1 MPVHIGFL
9 RAINLGPTR
18 KYPMAELRA
27 ALTAAGF
34 ADVETHINSGNVKV
48 STPMRSRTKVEAELE
63 RVFEAD
69 RGFAVPTVVLSP
81 AELAAVADD
90 AEELGA
96 RHQPGFGHYVSL
108 LKEVPTADVA
118 GALEDASKSGERV
131 VVRGRVVHLLYDV
144 PYHRAKLSNS
154 FVEKALAP
162 ATNRNVNVIKAL
174 KEKWSS

>member
-48 STPMRSRTKVEAELE
+48 STPMRSRTKVETELE

-69 RGFAVPTVVLSP
+69 RAFVFEAVSGRGEWMVGARFSAGEGIAGAVAHDGEAVEVPDLTRDPRFARDLAERTGYVPRAMMVAPLRARGEIRGVLSVLDRGDE
-81 AELAAVADD
+81 AEGTQTLSAFADLAA
-90 AEELGA
+90 L
-96 RHQPGFGHYVSL
+96 
-108 LKEVPTADVA
+108 
-118 GALEDASKSGERV
+118 AL
-131 VVRGRVVHLLYDV
+131 
-144 PYHRAKLSNS
+144 
-154 FVEKALAP
+154 
-162 ATNRNVNVIKAL
+162 
-174 KEKWSS
+174 